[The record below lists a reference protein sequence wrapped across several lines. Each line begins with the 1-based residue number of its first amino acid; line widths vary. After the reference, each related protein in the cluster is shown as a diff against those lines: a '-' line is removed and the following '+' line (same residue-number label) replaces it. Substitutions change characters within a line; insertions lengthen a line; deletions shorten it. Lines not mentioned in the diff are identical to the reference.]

1 MGGMDP
7 GFAVHVE
14 GQQNINKKKTKKKGK
29 QMVDGKDSGDYYLC
43 VIYH

>member
-1 MGGMDP
+1 MDP

-29 QMVDGKDSGDYYLC
+29 QMVDGKDSG
-43 VIYH
+43 VNVKS